1 MQIVTQISRKK
12 IHKVLILG
20 LLKVLIRKTKTSHS
34 DDRNRTSSLF
44 GLFPSLLEESVEAS
58 PLRRR
63 AASSPTYPFKVH
75 GRGEPP
81 SKPSPKGSRMKKPLC
96 DRDFQTES
104 TVANETQ

>member
-44 GLFPSLLEESVEAS
+44 GLFPGLSEESVEAS

-63 AASSPTYPFKVH
+63 AASSPTSLESSWKGGCSPLPNH
-75 GRGEPP
+75 PP
-81 SKPSPKGSRMKKPLC
+81 KAPG
-96 DRDFQTES
+96 
-104 TVANETQ
+104 